1 MKNKGKNQIKKMKMK
16 MKMMKIK
23 ENKTK
28 EKFVKEYKYMEI
40 QRKSLNYLQTQND
53 LEELNKP
60 LSKLG

>member
-40 QRKSLNYLQTQND
+40 QRKSLNYPQTQND
-53 LEELNKP
+53 LEELKKP